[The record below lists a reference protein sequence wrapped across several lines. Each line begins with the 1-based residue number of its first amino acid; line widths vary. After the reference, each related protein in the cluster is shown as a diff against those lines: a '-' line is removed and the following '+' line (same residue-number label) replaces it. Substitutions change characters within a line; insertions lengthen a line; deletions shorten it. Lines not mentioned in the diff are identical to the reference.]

1 MIRHSVLIT
10 VKPGTTDEE
19 ITQMVA
25 ATRSLAAD
33 IPFIREWEVGLGVN
47 PGGATV
53 GIVGLFDSLEDYAA
67 YYAHPAH
74 KACAENY
81 IVPCMDSGV
90 QVQFEV
96 SATPSTSNTGVK

>member
-10 VKPGTTDEE
+10 VKPDATPEQ
-19 ITQMVA
+19 ITRLVES
-25 ATRSLAAD
+25 TRSLAAD
-33 IPFIREWEVGLGVN
+33 IPLIRQWEVGLGLN

-74 KACAENY
+74 TACAQND
-81 IVPCMDSGV
+81 IVPIMASGV

-96 SATPSTSNTGVK
+96 

>member
-10 VKPGTTDEE
+10 VKPDATAEE
-19 ITQMVA
+19 IADLVA
-25 ATRSLAAD
+25 VTRSLASD
-33 IPFIREWEVGLGVN
+33 IPLIRQWEVGLGLN

-53 GIVGLFDSLEDYAA
+53 GIVGLFDSLDDYAA

-74 KACAENY
+74 KACAQNY
-81 IVPCMDSGV
+81 IVPCMESGV

-96 SATPSTSNTGVK
+96 